1 MKQWMPIR
9 QVRTCAML
17 LTLGLVVTACDPQD
31 LMRLLDA
38 QPVAQEAPA
47 VARADQR
54 AAGTEDAAGTAD
66 DGSKAEDVG
75 ADGETAT
82 VRRTERRMRS
92 DTTNRSPAPMERSG
106 AAGTGGDAA
115 DLSAVEQA
123 IYDRLNGSRRSA
135 GLQPLALRAGIAEG
149 ARSWACQMAQ
159 GGNFR
164 HADLG
169 SAGVSG
175 ENIAWG
181 QQGAT
186 AVHDAWMTSSGHRNN
201 RMSSRWSE
209 YGVGVCN
216 DGSGRPYYTERFR

>member
-1 MKQWMPIR
+1 MPIR
-9 QVRTCAML
+9 PVRTFGML
-17 LTLGLVVTACDPQD
+17 LALSLVLTACDPQD

-47 VARADQR
+47 AAKADQR
-54 AAGTEDAAGTAD
+54 AAGANDAADTAD
-66 DGSKAEDVG
+66 DGSKAEDAG
-75 ADGETAT
+75 TEGETAT
-82 VRRTERRMRS
+82 GRRTERRMRW
-92 DTTNRSPAPMERSG
+92 DTTDGSAAPTERSG
-106 AAGTGGDAA
+106 GAGTGGDAA
-115 DLSAVEQA
+115 GLSAVEQG
-123 IYDRLNGSRRSA
+123 IYDRLNSSRRSA

-159 GGNFR
+159 SGNFR

-186 AVHDAWMTSSGHRNN
+186 GVHDAWMTSSGHRDN